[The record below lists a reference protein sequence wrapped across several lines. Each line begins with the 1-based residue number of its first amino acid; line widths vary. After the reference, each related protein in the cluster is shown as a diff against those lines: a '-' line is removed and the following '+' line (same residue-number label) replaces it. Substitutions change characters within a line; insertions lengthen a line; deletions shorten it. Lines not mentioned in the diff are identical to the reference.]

1 MCRTLLVVFTLVSLT
16 GSVASGQQ
24 ATTGA
29 LRPGAK
35 VFINSM
41 PDDFDSFLKA
51 RIQRMASGARPNRAQ
66 NTSRRRSRSTDR
78 RRHPQLDLST
88 ATASPYARIPD
99 AFPMM

>member
-51 RIQRMASGARPNRAQ
+51 AFAKKKVPLTIVDSKDNAELEITGSSGCQKATSANKTLRLSFTPAQ
-66 NTSRRRSRSTDR
+66 
-78 RRHPQLDLST
+78 Q
-88 ATASPYARIPD
+88 A
-99 AFPMM
+99 